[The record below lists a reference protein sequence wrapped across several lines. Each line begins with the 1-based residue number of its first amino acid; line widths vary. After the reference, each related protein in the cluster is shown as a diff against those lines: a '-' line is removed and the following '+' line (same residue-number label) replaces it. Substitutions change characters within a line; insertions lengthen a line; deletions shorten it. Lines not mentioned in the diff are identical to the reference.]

1 MIENQII
8 LKPGIDQEFI
18 NIMSKIY
25 KPFINDAPPPDI
37 AYTIY
42 LEDDTIPKGYVKMFQ
57 HDDESDI
64 LYIHLALIPDAKGKN
79 IGYQAIRQIINITN
93 REKYGYMVM
102 NNNLPSLKLLYK
114 LNGIII
120 NNRSWFSKI
129 LIKYHLYEGFILTE
143 NLDKP
148 NISNLKPYIKKAEKL
163 YNIWKENTGNVLIYN
178 YLDKLNNYL
187 RKFSNQ
193 EKEI

>member
-1 MIENQII
+1 MIENKIV

-42 LEDDTIPKGYVKMFQ
+42 LENDTIPKGYIKMFQ
-57 HDDESDI
+57 HDTNGM
-64 LYIHLALIPDAKGKN
+64 LYIHLALIPEMRNKN
-79 IGYQAIRQIINITN
+79 IGYQTIKEIINITN

-120 NNRSWFSKI
+120 DDKSWFSKI
-129 LIKYHLYEGFILTE
+129 FNKYHLYEGFISTK

-148 NISNLKPYIKKAEKL
+148 NNSNLLPYIKKAEKL
-163 YNIWKENTGNVLIYN
+163 YDIWLENNGNVFIYN

-187 RKFSNQ
+187 RKFSY
-193 EKEI
+193 